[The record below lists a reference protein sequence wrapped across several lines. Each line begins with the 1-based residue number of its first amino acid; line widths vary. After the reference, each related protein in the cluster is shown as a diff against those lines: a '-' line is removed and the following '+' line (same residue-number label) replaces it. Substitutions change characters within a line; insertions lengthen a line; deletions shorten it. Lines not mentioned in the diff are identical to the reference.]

1 MAIALIGCQLQQG
14 ETMVLLDEK
23 ISEIKISES
32 NGTGEMNE
40 EINLSIKEEELLD
53 LPFCYIRIGQPLIV
67 LH

>member
-14 ETMVLLDEK
+14 ETMVLLKK

-53 LPFCYIRIGQPLIV
+53 LPFCDIRKGQY
-67 LH
+67 H

>member
-1 MAIALIGCQLQQG
+1 MYGYRFNRLPITTRRNNGSFKK
-14 ETMVLLDEK
+14 K

-53 LPFCYIRIGQPLIV
+53 LPFCDIRKGQY
-67 LH
+67 H

>member
-1 MAIALIGCQLQQG
+1 
-14 ETMVLLDEK
+14 MVLLDEK

-53 LPFCYIRIGQPLIV
+53 LPFCYIRKGQY
-67 LH
+67 H

>member
-53 LPFCYIRIGQPLIV
+53 LPFCYIRKGQY
-67 LH
+67 H